1 MSELSEFGAASGIPP
16 HEVLL
21 WLAGRIDDDLL
32 AWARELIAVGED
44 DQAVELITATLIADR
59 VSLPPMLRDWVVE
72 RSCELSL
79 EPAAEDVLPPAADD
93 APLHVFVGELAPD
106 SGLSEADGH
115 AQSERLRSALAGV
128 AERHLRAGSWWLAW
142 RLTPAGA
149 APGPL
154 PHPVILVELGPD
166 AGSSAEVVAYQ
177 VADAVQRA
185 GLTASVEV
193 FDAGATLPEYH
204 QSALREA
211 RSEAPAGPY
220 GGAALVHEPGADA
233 DLDPDTDVEVDVAE
247 ADIAE
252 ADVAAEPHVVP
263 VATEQ
268 VVVPAAAEPAR
279 AQHRLREPSTPFP
292 AAEYDADGYAEL
304 PVDSLSDSWSDEW
317 VTGEWSE
324 TPVSAQLAG
333 LTDTERGLL
342 AQLQEELAEREARSR
357 QTRGHGGSAS
367 QRPGV
372 AEPPGLA
379 G

>member
-1 MSELSEFGAASGIPP
+1 MTELSAASAIAP

-44 DQAVELITATLIADR
+44 DQAVELITATLVADR

-72 RSCELSL
+72 RSFELNL
-79 EPAAEDVLPPAADD
+79 EPAAEDVLPPAAED
-93 APLHVFVGELAPD
+93 APLHIFVGELAPD
-106 SGLSEADGH
+106 SGLSEANGH
-115 AQSERLRSALAGV
+115 VRSERLRAALTGV

-166 AGSSAEVVAYQ
+166 SGTSAEVVAYQ

-193 FDAGATLPEYH
+193 FDAGATLPAYH

-211 RSEAPAGPY
+211 RGETPAGPY
-220 GGAALVHEPGADA
+220 GAALVHEPGADA
-233 DLDPDTDVEVDVAE
+233 DLDPDTDVEVEVEADVAE
-247 ADIAE
+247 T
-252 ADVAAEPHVVP
+252 DVAAEPDGAPVAMEQDLVP
-263 VATEQ
+263 VAT
-268 VVVPAAAEPAR
+268 EPAR
-279 AQHRLREPSTPFP
+279 AQHRLRETSTPIA
-292 AAEYDADGYAEL
+292 AAEYDGYGYAQL
-304 PVDSLSDSWSDEW
+304 PAEGLSDAWSDEW

-324 TPVSAQLAG
+324 TPVGAQLAG

-342 AQLQEELAEREARSR
+342 AQLQEELAEREARS
-357 QTRGHGGSAS
+357 QQKLGHGGSAP

-372 AEPPGLA
+372 ADPPGLA

>member
-1 MSELSEFGAASGIPP
+1 MSELSAVGPVPP

-32 AWARELIAVGED
+32 AWTRELIAVGED

-72 RSCELSL
+72 RSSSLNL
-79 EPAAEDVLPPAADD
+79 EPAADDALPPAADD
-93 APLHVFVGELAPD
+93 APLHIFVAELAD
-106 SGLSEADGH
+106 GLGATNG
-115 AQSERLRSALAGV
+115 AAATLSERLRAALAGV

-166 AGSSAEVVAYQ
+166 AGTSAEVVAYQ
-177 VADAVQRA
+177 VADAVQRS

-193 FDAGATLPEYH
+193 FVAGAALPEYH
-204 QSALREA
+204 RSALREA
-211 RSEAPAGPY
+211 RGEAPAAPY
-220 GGAALVHEPGADA
+220 KDAPAAPAQEPVSADLDADA
-233 DLDPDTDVEVDVAE
+233 DAGSLASG
-247 ADIAE
+247 
-252 ADVAAEPHVVP
+252 
-263 VATEQ
+263 
-268 VVVPAAAEPAR
+268 PAG
-279 AQHRLREPSTPFP
+279 AQHRLQEPSTQAGPTEP
-292 AAEYDADGYAEL
+292 SAPDDEEAGETAD
-304 PVDSLSDSWSDEW
+304 VDSESWSDEW

-324 TPVSAQLAG
+324 SPGGAQLAG
-333 LTDTERGLL
+333 LSDTERALL
-342 AQLQEELAEREARSR
+342 AQLQEELTAREAEARPKR
-357 QTRGHGGSAS
+357 ANGGSS
-367 QRPGV
+367 PKRPGV